1 MKKRIFLA
9 LVLGLCLPFLS
20 CQMMAE
26 NDAKSHVVL
35 LDTARYDYQV
45 EFSRKFHYLFLDKV
59 QWPQGVAD
67 THKVVQ
73 CEATISPEGKF
84 ADVRIT
90 GSGGEAFDAEVQRVL
105 KEFPPVLP
113 AWKDGEPTASACKLT
128 LVFDKAEWEK
138 HEADEKA
145 YQKKLDSEVIYVD
158 PVENPQF
165 PGGPEALKKFMYSS
179 FDSNMP
185 KGSVI
190 YTYTI
195 GTDGKMRN
203 IECVRSSEGYTKAQ
217 LQQVHEV
224 MDRMSKEIRWTPGLE
239 YGAYQEIKY
248 TLPFLFK

>member
-9 LVLGLCLPFLS
+9 FLLGLWLPSLFP
-20 CQMMAE
+20 QMQAA
-26 NDAKSHVVL
+26 DDSISQVVL

-45 EFSRKFHYLFLDKV
+45 AFACKFHYLFLATM

-73 CEATISPEGKF
+73 CEATVSPEGKF
-84 ADVRIT
+84 TDVRIT
-90 GSGGEAFDAEVQRVL
+90 GSGGEAFDAEAQRVL
-105 KEFPPVLP
+105 KEFPAVLP

-145 YQKKLDSEVIYVD
+145 DQERLASEVIYVE
-158 PVENPQF
+158 PNENPQF

-190 YTYTI
+190 YTFTI

-203 IECVRSSEGYTKAQ
+203 IECVRSPEGFTKAQ
-217 LQQVHEV
+217 LQQVHDV
-224 MDRMSKEIRWTPGLE
+224 MDRMSKEIRWIPGKA
-239 YGAYQEIKY
+239 YGAYEEIKY
-248 TLPFLFK
+248 SLPFRFK

>member
-9 LVLGLCLPFLS
+9 LVLGICFPFLS

-26 NDAKSHVVL
+26 NDAKSQVVL

-73 CEATISPEGKF
+73 CDATISSEGKF
-84 ADVRIT
+84 TDVRIT

-105 KEFPPVLP
+105 KEFPPILP
-113 AWKDGEPTASACKLT
+113 AWKDGQPTASACKLT

-138 HEADEKA
+138 HEADEKVE
-145 YQKKLDSEVIYVD
+145 QEMIDSGKLRIH
-158 PVENPQF
+158 PFENPEF
-165 PGGPEALKKFMYSS
+165 PGGIEALKKFMYSS
-179 FDSNMP
+179 FDANMP

-190 YTYTI
+190 YTFSI
-195 GTDGKMRN
+195 GTDGKMSN
-203 IECVRSSEGYTKAQ
+203 IECVRSPETYTEAQ
-217 LQQVHEV
+217 LQQVHDV
-224 MDRMSKEIRWTPGLE
+224 MDRMSKEIRWTPGKE

-248 TLPFLFK
+248 SLPFRFK